1 MYLRD
6 KNCEKKNQPVKPI
19 TYSVIKAAL
28 VGLTKYLSTYWLDG
42 NVRANAL
49 SPGGVFLDQPPEF
62 VEKIEKLIPM
72 GRMANIDE
80 YKAAIQFLCSDD
92 SRYMTGQ
99 NIIIDG
105 GRSVW

>member
-1 MYLRD
+1 MHYLPEE
-6 KNCEKKNQPVKPI
+6 C
-19 TYSVIKAAL
+19 L
-28 VGLTKYLSTYWLDG
+28 
-42 NVRANAL
+42 
-49 SPGGVFLDQPPEF
+49 LDQPDEF
-62 VEKIEKLIPM
+62 VKKIEKLIPM